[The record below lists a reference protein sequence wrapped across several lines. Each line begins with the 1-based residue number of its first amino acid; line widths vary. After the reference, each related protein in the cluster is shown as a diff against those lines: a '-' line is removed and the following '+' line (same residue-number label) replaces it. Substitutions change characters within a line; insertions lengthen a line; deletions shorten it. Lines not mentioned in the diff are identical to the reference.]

1 MDKQYIRNMDYSP
14 DIPPR
19 APLAPCCEGTL
30 AAVVTLLRQSLY
42 QGEYHGAP
50 AGVSAGEE
58 FGEILLYLQQAQTH
72 LAALSRGEIS
82 TPVPLRGYTGD
93 MLNEMRKNLLHVL
106 KKARRLTV
114 GDFSCDAGNMGE
126 LSEAFEVMGKTLQA
140 ALAKLEQQKQDLTE
154 LSETLRREI
163 EARAVVEKDLLRE
176 QARLQKLASTDPLTG
191 ISNRRQFFQVAVRE
205 LERVRRTNT
214 GACLA
219 MLDID
224 HFKNLNDSLGHS
236 AGDKALRRITKIITS
251 IIRPYDLVGRYGGDE
266 FIFLFSEISRDDA
279 FALLE
284 RMRDAVEKAKISAG
298 KGNPNITVSIGLT
311 QMGVG
316 EAISSATL
324 DQAIKRADEA
334 LYKAKNSARNHVYI
348 I

>member
-1 MDKQYIRNMDYSP
+1 MAKHYMHDMDYSP
-14 DIPPR
+14 EVPPR
-19 APLAPCCEGTL
+19 THLSPCCQATL
-30 AAVVTLLRQSLY
+30 AAVASQLRQSLY
-42 QGEYHGAP
+42 QGEYK
-50 AGVSAGEE
+50 GVTASEE
-58 FGEILLYLQQAQTH
+58 FEEILLHLQQMQTH
-72 LAALSRGEIS
+72 LAALARGEIS
-82 TPVPLRGYTGD
+82 MPVPLRGYMGD
-93 MLNEMRKNLLHVL
+93 MLNEMRENLLHVL

-114 GDFSCDAGNMGE
+114 GDFSCNAGNMGE
-126 LSEAFEVMGKTLQA
+126 LSEAFEVMGKTIQT
-140 ALAKLEQQKQDLTE
+140 ALARLEQQKQDLTDF
-154 LSETLRREI
+154 SETLRREI
-163 EARAVVEKDLLRE
+163 EARAAVEKNLLRE
-176 QARLQKLASTDPLTG
+176 QARLQNLASTDPLTG
-191 ISNRRQFFQVAVRE
+191 IFNRRQFFQAAIRE
-205 LERVRRTNT
+205 LERVRRTYT

-224 HFKNLNDSLGHS
+224 HFKNINDSLGHS

-284 RMRDAVEKAKISAG
+284 RMRDAVEKSNISAG

-311 QMGVG
+311 QLGQQ
-316 EAISSATL
+316 EAVSSVTL
-324 DQAIKRADEA
+324 AQAIKRADEA